1 MLFKSLELR
10 RLRRKIHLAWSKFDW
25 KEECIRL
32 HTSYCVKSIMWT
44 ICKCLIKC
52 RWVIHRVP
60 EHGKKST
67 LYLFQNDVALY
78 FEPFWERGNVA
89 DINFWCFIKFNGK
102 KTEILRLTRSN
113 VVILK
118 RRTRDSSWQWNVA
131 GTPNRLE

>member
-32 HTSYCVKSIMWT
+32 HTSYCMKSIMWT

-102 KTEILRLTRSN
+102 KNRNFATDQVKRDLKKKNKRFQLTM
-113 VVILK
+113 K
-118 RRTRDSSWQWNVA
+118 CGWHT
-131 GTPNRLE
+131 